1 MDMSD
6 QKISIGIVEIL
17 LGFIG
22 TSTLAVLGWI
32 SITLIDMKTDV
43 AVTAVKVEENH
54 SMLTTLWEDFI
65 TRKAVLDDIKN
76 ADQLP
81 GVKASLERSN

>member
-1 MDMSD
+1 MSD

-22 TSTLAVLGWI
+22 TATLAVLGWI

-43 AVTAVKVEENH
+43 AVTAIKVEENH

-65 TRKAVLDDIKN
+65 TRKAVLNDIKN
-76 ADQLP
+76 ADQFS
-81 GVKASLERSN
+81 GIKASLERSN